1 MKQVTINIKDHK
13 YSFFLE
19 LLNSMDFIS
28 IVDQEDWYE
37 NLSQN
42 EKNLIQK
49 GIDAIENGQVHSHEE
64 VMTLASKRISDLR
77 NTSK

>member
-1 MKQVTINIKDHK
+1 MKQVTINIKDNK

-19 LLNSMDFIS
+19 LLNSMDFVS

-49 GIDAIENGQVHSHEE
+49 GIQDIENGQIDSHEE
-64 VMTLASKRISDLR
+64 VMSLASKRISDLR
-77 NTSK
+77 NSPK

>member
-49 GIDAIENGQVHSHEE
+49 GIDAIESDQVHSHEE
-64 VMTLASKRISDLR
+64 VMSLASKRISDLR

>member
-1 MKQVTINIKDHK
+1 MKQVTINIKDNK

-19 LLNSMDFIS
+19 LLKSLDFIS
-28 IVDQEDWYE
+28 IVDPEDWYE

-42 EKNLIQK
+42 EKKLIQK
-49 GIDAIENGQVHSHEE
+49 GIEDIENGKVHSHEE

-77 NTSK
+77 NASK

>member
-1 MKQVTINIKDHK
+1 MKQLTINITDNK

-19 LLNSMDFIS
+19 LLKSMDFIS
-28 IVDQEDWYE
+28 IVDNEDWYE

-49 GIDAIENGQVHSHEE
+49 GIDDIENGQVHSHED
-64 VMTLASKRISDLR
+64 VMTLANKRISDLR
-77 NTSK
+77 NSK

>member
-1 MKQVTINIKDHK
+1 MKQLTINITDNK

-19 LLNSMDFIS
+19 LLKSMDFIS
-28 IVDQEDWYE
+28 IVDNEDWYE

-49 GIDAIENGQVHSHEE
+49 GIDDIENGQVHYHED
-64 VMTLASKRISDLR
+64 VMTLANKRISDLR
-77 NTSK
+77 NSK